1 MFSKHDIRRNA
12 CQLFGGQ
19 AKKGYDWW
27 WHSFTARNAET
38 NEEKPFFLE
47 FFVCNPKSG
56 GDAPIFGQLKENQ
69 EKGTVKLYHH
79 GKLIDEIEALNV
91 GCEYGEYDPE

>member
-12 CQLFGGQ
+12 CQLYSGQ

-38 NEEKPFFLE
+38 NEEKPFF
-47 FFVCNPKSG
+47 
-56 GDAPIFGQLKENQ
+56 
-69 EKGTVKLYHH
+69 
-79 GKLIDEIEALNV
+79 
-91 GCEYGEYDPE
+91 